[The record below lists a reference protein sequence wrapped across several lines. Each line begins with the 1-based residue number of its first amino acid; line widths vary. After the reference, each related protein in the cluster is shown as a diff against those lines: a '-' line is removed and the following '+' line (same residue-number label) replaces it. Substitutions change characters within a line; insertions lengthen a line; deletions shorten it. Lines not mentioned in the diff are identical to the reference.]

1 MRRLQAKVRDYI
13 QMQQQLASKLQ
24 EAERRDEI
32 FMNRLENAVTF
43 GKIMFQAKASIVK
56 TQKQLQSAIHQSYKA
71 ELEQAQIAY
80 QRENAGKRVLGWG
93 LIEHLGPNEEEVLE

>member
-1 MRRLQAKVRDYI
+1 
-13 QMQQQLASKLQ
+13 
-24 EAERRDEI
+24 
-32 FMNRLENAVTF
+32 MNRLENAVTF

-80 QRENAGKRVLGWG
+80 
-93 LIEHLGPNEEEVLE
+93 